1 MKIIIRNTII
11 GILCFLGLM
20 FGTAL
25 KINKY
30 RVIFNYPSIF
40 WIIFKASFL
49 PTFISFLIA
58 IPSLFIAPKLFKILY
73 LILAVIFEWHLY
85 NIWGY
90 IFYKLINI
98 FICPATLINFIIYFT
113 IETITTIY

>member
-25 KINKY
+25 TINTF

-40 WIIFKASFL
+40 CIIFKASFF
-49 PTFISFLIA
+49 PIFVSFLVA
-58 IPSLFIAPKLFKILY
+58 IPSIFIAPKLLNY
-73 LILAVIFEWHLY
+73 
-85 NIWGY
+85 Y
-90 IFYKLINI
+90 I
-98 FICPATLINFIIYFT
+98 
-113 IETITTIY
+113 